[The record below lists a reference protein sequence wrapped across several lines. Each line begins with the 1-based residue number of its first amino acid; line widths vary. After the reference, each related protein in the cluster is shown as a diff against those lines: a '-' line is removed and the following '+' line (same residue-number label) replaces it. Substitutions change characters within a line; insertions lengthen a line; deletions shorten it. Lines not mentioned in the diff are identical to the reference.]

1 MHAHTHTHTH
11 THTPPSDCKY
21 RIQPATETIRAG
33 FNEVPLAHAVFRVL
47 LGLYCVDWS
56 FLNSK
61 TASSFLLWKQP
72 NPDIQ
77 KVNLYSNWI
86 NNQDKDQP

>member
-1 MHAHTHTHTH
+1 M
-11 THTPPSDCKY
+11 
-21 RIQPATETIRAG
+21 
-33 FNEVPLAHAVFRVL
+33 
-47 LGLYCVDWS
+47 DWA

-61 TASSFLLWKQP
+61 IASSFLLWKQP